1 MGTSTG
7 TEQQQCAFALYD
19 SQALPLTEL
28 KNHIQAPCKPMYP
41 DSLTRRPFPPSS
53 VSSHPFWPSQLAS
66 SCLFMSSAAAHAT
79 APCPVSADASPGG
92 THISSSPPPPHQPI
106 FYSGP
111 LVSACPPGE
120 CLPPLGL
127 HTNMHL
133 GMRVLPILTTRPR
146 ATAVSFSLAPPPV
159 SPYLPQLSA
168 LCFSSH
174 PAQRLPVSLWYTS
187 S

>member
-1 MGTSTG
+1 MVRYAQSGSQSLPLSCRIAFTVPLMHNYPLSLEPSSTMWAP
-7 TEQQQCAFALYD
+7 QPVLSNNSVLLPCIALYD

-41 DSLTRRPFPPSS
+41 DSRTRRPFPPSS
-53 VSSHPFWPSQLAS
+53 VSSHPFWPAS

-111 LVSACPPGE
+111 LASACPPSV
-120 CLPPLGL
+120 CTP
-127 HTNMHL
+127 TC
-133 GMRVLPILTTRPR
+133 T
-146 ATAVSFSLAPPPV
+146 
-159 SPYLPQLSA
+159 
-168 LCFSSH
+168 
-174 PAQRLPVSLWYTS
+174 
-187 S
+187 

>member
-41 DSLTRRPFPPSS
+41 DSPTRRPFLPPLFPLILSG
-53 VSSHPFWPSQLAS
+53 LL
-66 SCLFMSSAAAHAT
+66 SCLQSFVHVSAAAHAT

-111 LVSACPPGE
+111 LASACPL
-120 CLPPLGL
+120 CL
-127 HTNMHL
+127 HTQHAL
-133 GMRVLPILTTRPR
+133 RYAGTPR
-146 ATAVSFSLAPPPV
+146 SLFLISITSV

-174 PAQRLPVSLWYTS
+174 PAQRLPCSITLIHFIMDPCRRLM
-187 S
+187 